1 MNYAYSSRE
10 AILFDVPQES
20 YYYTLNYLFSILSNI
35 DFTNYAY
42 DTTPSVIED
51 DAKEVAGSL
60 KNVLADLFCS
70 FSSNQMKV
78 NPNKKTYALQQP
90 Q

>member
-1 MNYAYSSRE
+1 MLIVLGKQSSLTYPKSP
-10 AILFDVPQES
+10 III
-20 YYYTLNYLFSILSNI
+20 TLNYLFSILSNI

-51 DAKEVAGSL
+51 DAKEVAGS
-60 KNVLADLFCS
+60 FCS